1 MTFEIAIVLGVIIL
15 MFILFVSEL
24 FPLDVTALSILAV
37 VLVLGFIT
45 PEEAISGFANPA
57 VITIALLFVLSHS
70 LQKSGILEYMVIRLN
85 KLTERSRFLGLFV
98 FLITVAMASAF
109 VNNTAI
115 VAIFIPLTIR
125 FAQKYNLSP
134 SKLLIPLSYIAIIG
148 GTLTLVGTSTN
159 LLVNSIY
166 VNTASSSS
174 MEGVLSPPTPLGMF
188 EFAKFGLVMLVIG
201 MAYLLI
207 AVPFLIPSRTITS
220 SLTKSYH
227 MGGYL
232 TELKVSEESPLVGRT
247 CKKRAVNKNYDIT
260 VLDILRNGNLISKNI
275 RDTIIHPG
283 DILFVRGS
291 LENFLR
297 MKEVE
302 KVTML
307 TDEKLTQDE
316 LIHDDNTLVECLLTN
331 QTDLVG
337 KSLMEINFR
346 RRFGSFILAIRR
358 EGEILRKK
366 IAHVVLQAFDTL
378 LVYGPIEKIK
388 ELSDSGDFIVLGEIE
403 ATLQKHKY
411 WWVSVA
417 VILGAVILAALGLVP
432 ILKGALVGA
441 IFLLV
446 IRVVTANE
454 AYQSINWQVI
464 VLIAALIPLG
474 IVVQKSGTA
483 FWIGTVL
490 NDIANTFNPV
500 IRPTVMLS
508 LVYLVT
514 IILTEMTSNAATAII
529 LTPIAI
535 SASQQ
540 MGLDPRPFVFA
551 VCFAASA
558 SFITPIGYQTNL
570 MVYGPGGYKFS
581 DYMRVGLPLAVVLWI
596 MATWLIPILWPFTSI
611 NV

>member
-1 MTFEIAIVLGVIIL
+1 MTPEIAIVLGVITL
-15 MFILFVSEL
+15 MFILFVMEL

-37 VLVLGFIT
+37 VLVLGYIS
-45 PEEAISGFANPA
+45 PEEAISGFSNPA
-57 VITIALLFVLSHS
+57 VITIALLFVLSHA

-98 FLITVAMASAF
+98 FLILVALASAF
-109 VNNTAI
+109 INNTAI

-125 FAQKYNLSP
+125 LAQKYNLSP
-134 SKLLIPLSYIAIIG
+134 SKLLMPLSYIAIIG

-166 VNTASSSS
+166 VNTISSS
-174 MEGVLSPPTPLGMF
+174 PPLGMF

-207 AVPFLIPSRTITS
+207 AVPFLIPSRTVTS

-232 TELKVSEESPLVGRT
+232 TELKVSAESPLVGRT
-247 CKKRAVNKNYDIT
+247 CKERAVNKNYDVT
-260 VLDILRNGNLISKNI
+260 VLDILRDGKLISKNI
-275 RDTIIHPG
+275 RDTFIHPE

-316 LIHDDNTLVECLLTN
+316 LVHDDNTLVECLITN

-378 LVYGPIEKIK
+378 LIYGPIEKIK

-417 VILGAVILAALGLVP
+417 VILGIVILAALGIVS
-432 ILKGALVGA
+432 ILKGALIGA
-441 IFLLV
+441 IFLLA
-446 IRVVTANE
+446 IRVITANE

-474 IVVQKSGTA
+474 IVIQKSGTA

-490 NDIANTFNPV
+490 NDIANAFNPL
-500 IRPTVMLS
+500 IRPTIMLS

-529 LTPIAI
+529 MTPIAI
-535 SASQQ
+535 SAAQQ
-540 MGLDPRPFVFA
+540 MELDPRTFVFA

-570 MVYGPGGYKFS
+570 MVYGPGGYKFT
-581 DYMRVGLPLAVVLWI
+581 DYVRVGLPLAIVLWCI
-596 MATWLIPILWPFTSI
+596 ATWLIPILWPFASI
-611 NV
+611 NA

>member
-1 MTFEIAIVLGVIIL
+1 MTLEIAIVLGVITL
-15 MFILFVSEL
+15 MFILFVGEL

-37 VLVLGFIT
+37 VLVLGYIS

-57 VITIALLFVLSHS
+57 VITIALLFVLSHA

-98 FLITVAMASAF
+98 FLISVALASAF

-125 FAQKYNLSP
+125 LAQKYNLSP
-134 SKLLIPLSYIAIIG
+134 SKLLMPLSYIAIIG

-166 VNTASSSS
+166 VNSISSA
-174 MEGVLSPPTPLGMF
+174 PPLGMF

-201 MAYLLI
+201 VAYLLI
-207 AVPFLIPSRTITS
+207 AVPFLIPSRTVTS

-247 CKKRAVNKNYDIT
+247 CKERAVNKNYDIT
-260 VLDILRNGNLISKNI
+260 VLDILRDGKLISKNI
-275 RDTIIHPG
+275 RDTIIYPE

-316 LIHDDNTLVECLLTN
+316 LIHDDNTLVECLITN
-331 QTDLVG
+331 KTDLVG
-337 KSLMEINFR
+337 TSLMEINFR

-378 LVYGPIEKIK
+378 LIYGPIEKIK

-417 VILGAVILAALGLVP
+417 VILGTVILAALGIVP
-432 ILKGALVGA
+432 ILKGALIGA

-446 IRVVTANE
+446 IRVITANE

-474 IVVQKSGTA
+474 IVIQKSGTA

-490 NDIANTFNPV
+490 NDIANAFNPL
-500 IRPTVMLS
+500 IRPTIMLS
-508 LVYLVT
+508 LIYLVT
-514 IILTEMTSNAATAII
+514 IILTETTSNAATAII
-529 LTPIAI
+529 MTPIAI
-535 SASQQ
+535 SAAQQ
-540 MGLDPRPFVFA
+540 MGLDPRTFVFA

-570 MVYGPGGYKFS
+570 MVYSPGGYKFT
-581 DYMRVGLPLAVVLWI
+581 DYVRVGLPLAIVLWC
-596 MATWLIPILWPFTSI
+596 MATWLIPILWPFASI

>member
-1 MTFEIAIVLGVIIL
+1 MTLEIAIVLGVITL
-15 MFILFVSEL
+15 MFILFVMEL

-37 VLVLGFIT
+37 VLVLGYIS

-57 VITIALLFVLSHS
+57 VITIALLFVLSHA

-98 FLITVAMASAF
+98 FLISVALASAF

-125 FAQKYNLSP
+125 LAQKYNLSP
-134 SKLLIPLSYIAIIG
+134 SKLLMPLSYIAIIG

-166 VNTASSSS
+166 VNTIPSS
-174 MEGVLSPPTPLGMF
+174 PPLGMF

-207 AVPFLIPSRTITS
+207 AVPFLIPSRTVTS

-232 TELKVSEESPLVGRT
+232 TELKVSADSPLVGRT
-247 CKKRAVNKNYDIT
+247 CKERAVNKNYDIT
-260 VLDILRNGNLISKNI
+260 VLDILRNGKLISKNI
-275 RDTIIHPG
+275 RDTFIHPE

-316 LIHDDNTLVECLLTN
+316 LIHDDNTLVECLITN
-331 QTDLVG
+331 KTDLVG

-378 LVYGPIEKIK
+378 LIYGPIEKIK

-417 VILGAVILAALGLVP
+417 VIFGAVILAALGIVP
-432 ILKGALVGA
+432 ILKGALIGA

-446 IRVVTANE
+446 IKVITANE

-474 IVVQKSGTA
+474 IVIQKSGTA
-483 FWIGTVL
+483 FWIATVL
-490 NDIANTFNPV
+490 NDIANAFNPL
-500 IRPTVMLS
+500 IRPTIMLS
-508 LVYLVT
+508 LIYLVT
-514 IILTEMTSNAATAII
+514 IILTETTSNAATAII
-529 LTPIAI
+529 MTPIAI
-535 SASQQ
+535 SAAQQ
-540 MGLDPRPFVFA
+540 MGLDPRTFVFA

-570 MVYGPGGYKFS
+570 MVYGPGGYKFT
-581 DYMRVGLPLAVVLWI
+581 DYVRVGLPLAIVLWCI
-596 MATWLIPILWPFTSI
+596 ATWLIPILWPFASI

>member
-1 MTFEIAIVLGVIIL
+1 MTPEIAIVLGVITL
-15 MFILFVSEL
+15 MFILFVMEL

-37 VLVLGFIT
+37 VLVLGYIS

-57 VITIALLFVLSHS
+57 VITIALLFVLSHA

-98 FLITVAMASAF
+98 FLISVALASAF

-125 FAQKYNLSP
+125 LAQKYNLSP
-134 SKLLIPLSYIAIIG
+134 SKLLMPLSYIAIIG

-166 VNTASSSS
+166 VNSISSA
-174 MEGVLSPPTPLGMF
+174 PPLGMF

-207 AVPFLIPSRTITS
+207 AVPFLIPSRTVTS

-232 TELKVSEESPLVGRT
+232 TELKVSADSPLVGRT
-247 CKKRAVNKNYDIT
+247 CKERAVNKNYDIT
-260 VLDILRNGNLISKNI
+260 VLDILRNGKLISKNI
-275 RDTIIHPG
+275 RDTFIHPE

-316 LIHDDNTLVECLLTN
+316 LIHDDNTLVECLITN
-331 QTDLVG
+331 KTDLVG

-378 LVYGPIEKIK
+378 LIYGPIEKIK

-417 VILGAVILAALGLVP
+417 VIFCAVILAALGIVP
-432 ILKGALVGA
+432 ILKGALIGA

-446 IRVVTANE
+446 IKVITANE

-474 IVVQKSGTA
+474 IVIQKSGTA
-483 FWIGTVL
+483 FWIATVL
-490 NDIANTFNPV
+490 NDIANAFNPLV
-500 IRPTVMLS
+500 RPTVMLS

-529 LTPIAI
+529 MTPIAI
-535 SASQQ
+535 SAAQQ
-540 MGLDPRPFVFA
+540 MGLDPRTFVFA

-570 MVYGPGGYKFS
+570 MVYGPGGYKFT
-581 DYMRVGLPLAVVLWI
+581 DYVRVGLPLAIVLWCI
-596 MATWLIPILWPFTSI
+596 ATWLIPILWPFTSI
-611 NV
+611 NA

>member
-1 MTFEIAIVLGVIIL
+1 MTPEIAIVLGVITL
-15 MFILFVSEL
+15 MFILFVMEL

-37 VLVLGFIT
+37 VLVLGYIS

-57 VITIALLFVLSHS
+57 VITIALLFVLSHA

-98 FLITVAMASAF
+98 FLISVALASAF

-125 FAQKYNLSP
+125 LAQKYNLSP
-134 SKLLIPLSYIAIIG
+134 SKLLMPLSYIAIIG

-166 VNTASSSS
+166 INSISSS
-174 MEGVLSPPTPLGMF
+174 PPLGMF

-207 AVPFLIPSRTITS
+207 AVPFLIPSRTVTS

-232 TELKVSEESPLVGRT
+232 TELKVSADSPLVGRT
-247 CKKRAVNKNYDIT
+247 CKERAVNKNYDIT
-260 VLDILRNGNLISKNI
+260 VLDILRDGKLISKNI
-275 RDTIIHPG
+275 RDTFIHPE

-316 LIHDDNTLVECLLTN
+316 LIHDDNTLVECLITN

-378 LVYGPIEKIK
+378 LIYGPIEKIK

-417 VILGAVILAALGLVP
+417 VIFGAVILAALGIVP
-432 ILKGALVGA
+432 ILKGALIGA

-446 IRVVTANE
+446 IKVITANE

-474 IVVQKSGTA
+474 IVIQKSGTA

-490 NDIANTFNPV
+490 NDIANTFNPL
-500 IRPTVMLS
+500 IRPTIMLS

-529 LTPIAI
+529 MTPIAI
-535 SASQQ
+535 SAAQQ
-540 MGLDPRPFVFA
+540 MGLDPRTFVFA

-570 MVYGPGGYKFS
+570 MVYGPGGYKFT
-581 DYMRVGLPLAVVLWI
+581 DYVRMGLPLAIVLWCI
-596 MATWLIPILWPFTSI
+596 ATWLIPILWPFTSI
-611 NV
+611 NA

>member
-1 MTFEIAIVLGVIIL
+1 MTPEIAIVLGVITL
-15 MFILFVSEL
+15 MFILFVMEL

-37 VLVLGFIT
+37 VLVLGYIS

-57 VITIALLFVLSHS
+57 VITIALLFVLSHA

-98 FLITVAMASAF
+98 FLISVALASAF

-125 FAQKYNLSP
+125 LAQKYNLSP
-134 SKLLIPLSYIAIIG
+134 SKLLMPLSYIAIIG

-166 VNTASSSS
+166 VNSISSS
-174 MEGVLSPPTPLGMF
+174 PPLGMF

-207 AVPFLIPSRTITS
+207 AVPFLIPSRTVTS

-232 TELKVSEESPLVGRT
+232 TELKVSAESPLVGRT
-247 CKKRAVNKNYDIT
+247 CKERAVNKNYDIT
-260 VLDILRNGNLISKNI
+260 VLDILRDGKLISKNI
-275 RDTIIHPG
+275 RDTFIHPE

-316 LIHDDNTLVECLLTN
+316 LIHDDNTLVECLITN

-378 LVYGPIEKIK
+378 LIYGPIEKIK

-417 VILGAVILAALGLVP
+417 VILGTVILAALGIVP
-432 ILKGALVGA
+432 ILKGALIGA

-446 IRVVTANE
+446 IRVITANE

-474 IVVQKSGTA
+474 IVIQKSGTA

-490 NDIANTFNPV
+490 NDIANAFNPLV
-500 IRPTVMLS
+500 RPTIMLS

-529 LTPIAI
+529 MTPIAI
-535 SASQQ
+535 SAAQQ
-540 MGLDPRPFVFA
+540 MGLDPRTFVFA

-570 MVYGPGGYKFS
+570 MVYGPGGYKFT
-581 DYMRVGLPLAVVLWI
+581 DYVRVGLPLAIVLWCI
-596 MATWLIPILWPFTSI
+596 ATWLIPILWPFTSI
-611 NV
+611 NA

>member
-1 MTFEIAIVLGVIIL
+1 MTPEIAIVLGVITL
-15 MFILFVSEL
+15 MFILFVMEL

-37 VLVLGFIT
+37 VLVLGYIS

-57 VITIALLFVLSHS
+57 VITIALLFVLSHA

-98 FLITVAMASAF
+98 FLISVALASAF

-125 FAQKYNLSP
+125 LAQKYNLSP
-134 SKLLIPLSYIAIIG
+134 SKLLMPLSYIAIIG

-166 VNTASSSS
+166 VNSISSA
-174 MEGVLSPPTPLGMF
+174 PPLGMF

-207 AVPFLIPSRTITS
+207 AVPFLIPSRTVTS

-232 TELKVSEESPLVGRT
+232 TELKVSADSPLVGRT
-247 CKKRAVNKNYDIT
+247 CKERAVNKNYDIT
-260 VLDILRNGNLISKNI
+260 VLDILRDGKLISKNI
-275 RDTIIHPG
+275 RDTFIHPE

-307 TDEKLTQDE
+307 TDEKLTQNE
-316 LIHDDNTLVECLLTN
+316 LIHDDNTLVECLITN
-331 QTDLVG
+331 KADLVG

-378 LVYGPIEKIK
+378 LIYGPIEKIK

-417 VILGAVILAALGLVP
+417 VIFCGVILAALGIVP
-432 ILKGALVGA
+432 ILKGALIGA

-446 IRVVTANE
+446 IKVITANE

-474 IVVQKSGTA
+474 IVIQKSGTA
-483 FWIGTVL
+483 FWIATVL
-490 NDIANTFNPV
+490 NDIANAFNPLV
-500 IRPTVMLS
+500 RPTVMLS

-529 LTPIAI
+529 MTPIAI
-535 SASQQ
+535 SAAQQ
-540 MGLDPRPFVFA
+540 MGLDPRTFVFA

-570 MVYGPGGYKFS
+570 MVYGPGGYKFT
-581 DYMRVGLPLAVVLWI
+581 DYVRVGLPLAIVLWCI
-596 MATWLIPILWPFTSI
+596 ATWLIPILWPFASI

>member
-1 MTFEIAIVLGVIIL
+1 MTLEIAIVLGVITL
-15 MFILFVSEL
+15 MFILFVGEL

-37 VLVLGFIT
+37 VLVLGYIS

-57 VITIALLFVLSHS
+57 VITIALLFVLSHA

-98 FLITVAMASAF
+98 FLISVALASAF

-125 FAQKYNLSP
+125 LAQKYNLSP
-134 SKLLIPLSYIAIIG
+134 SKLLMPLSYIAIIG

-166 VNTASSSS
+166 VNTIPSS
-174 MEGVLSPPTPLGMF
+174 PPLGMF

-201 MAYLLI
+201 VAYLLI
-207 AVPFLIPSRTITS
+207 AVPFLIPSRTVTS

-247 CKKRAVNKNYDIT
+247 CKERAVNKNYDIT
-260 VLDILRNGNLISKNI
+260 VLDILRDGKLISKNI
-275 RDTIIHPG
+275 RDTIIYPE

-316 LIHDDNTLVECLLTN
+316 LIHDDNTLVECLITN
-331 QTDLVG
+331 RTDLVG

-378 LVYGPIEKIK
+378 LIYGPIEKIK

-417 VILGAVILAALGLVP
+417 VIFGAVILAALGIVP
-432 ILKGALVGA
+432 ILKGALIGA

-446 IRVVTANE
+446 IRVITANE

-474 IVVQKSGTA
+474 IVIQKSGTA

-490 NDIANTFNPV
+490 NDIANAFDPL
-500 IRPTVMLS
+500 IRPTIMLS
-508 LVYLVT
+508 LIYLVT
-514 IILTEMTSNAATAII
+514 IILTETTSNAATAII
-529 LTPIAI
+529 MTPIAI
-535 SASQQ
+535 SAAQQ
-540 MGLDPRPFVFA
+540 MGLDPRTFVFA

-570 MVYGPGGYKFS
+570 MVYSPGGYKFT
-581 DYMRVGLPLAVVLWI
+581 DYVRVGLPLAIVLWC
-596 MATWLIPILWPFTSI
+596 MATWLIPILWPFASI

>member
-1 MTFEIAIVLGVIIL
+1 MTLEIAIVLGVITL
-15 MFILFVSEL
+15 MFILFVMEL

-37 VLVLGFIT
+37 VLVLGYIS

-57 VITIALLFVLSHS
+57 VITIALLFVLSHA

-98 FLITVAMASAF
+98 FLISVALASAF

-125 FAQKYNLSP
+125 LAQKYNLSP
-134 SKLLIPLSYIAIIG
+134 SKLLMPLSYIAIIG

-166 VNTASSSS
+166 VNSISSS
-174 MEGVLSPPTPLGMF
+174 PPLGMF

-207 AVPFLIPSRTITS
+207 AVPFLIPSRTVTS

-232 TELKVSEESPLVGRT
+232 TELKVSAESPLVGRT
-247 CKKRAVNKNYDIT
+247 CKERAVNKNYDIT
-260 VLDILRNGNLISKNI
+260 VLDILRDGKLISNNI
-275 RDTIIHPG
+275 RDTFIHPE

-316 LIHDDNTLVECLLTN
+316 LIHDDNTLVECLITN

-378 LVYGPIEKIK
+378 LIYGPIEKIK

-417 VILGAVILAALGLVP
+417 VILGTVILAALGIVP
-432 ILKGALVGA
+432 ILKGALIGT

-446 IRVVTANE
+446 IRVITANE

-474 IVVQKSGTA
+474 IVIQKSGTA

-490 NDIANTFNPV
+490 NDIANTFNPL
-500 IRPTVMLS
+500 IRPTIMLS

-529 LTPIAI
+529 MTPIAI
-535 SASQQ
+535 SAAQQ
-540 MGLDPRPFVFA
+540 MGLDPRTFVFA

-570 MVYGPGGYKFS
+570 MVYGPGGYKFT
-581 DYMRVGLPLAVVLWI
+581 DYVRVGLPLAIVLWCI
-596 MATWLIPILWPFTSI
+596 ATWLIPILWPFTSI
-611 NV
+611 NA

>member
-1 MTFEIAIVLGVIIL
+1 MTPEIAIVLGVITL
-15 MFILFVSEL
+15 MFILFVMEL

-37 VLVLGFIT
+37 VLVLGYIS

-57 VITIALLFVLSHS
+57 VITIALLFVLSHA

-98 FLITVAMASAF
+98 FLISVALASAF

-125 FAQKYNLSP
+125 LAQKYNLSP
-134 SKLLIPLSYIAIIG
+134 SKLLMPLSYIAIIG

-166 VNTASSSS
+166 VNSISSS
-174 MEGVLSPPTPLGMF
+174 PPLGMF

-207 AVPFLIPSRTITS
+207 AVPFLIPSRTVTS

-247 CKKRAVNKNYDIT
+247 CKERAVNKNYDIT
-260 VLDILRNGNLISKNI
+260 VLDILRDGKLISKNI
-275 RDTIIHPG
+275 RDTIIYPE

-316 LIHDDNTLVECLLTN
+316 LIHDDNTLVECLITN

-378 LVYGPIEKIK
+378 LIYGPIEKIK

-417 VILGAVILAALGLVP
+417 VIFGAVILAALGIVP
-432 ILKGALVGA
+432 ILKGALIGA

-446 IRVVTANE
+446 IKVITANE

-474 IVVQKSGTA
+474 IVIQKSGTA
-483 FWIGTVL
+483 FWIATVL
-490 NDIANTFNPV
+490 NDIANAFNPLV
-500 IRPTVMLS
+500 RPTVMLS

-529 LTPIAI
+529 MTPIAI
-535 SASQQ
+535 SAAQQ
-540 MGLDPRPFVFA
+540 MGLDPRTFVFA

-570 MVYGPGGYKFS
+570 MVYGPGGYKFT
-581 DYMRVGLPLAVVLWI
+581 DYVRVGLPLAIVLWC
-596 MATWLIPILWPFTSI
+596 MATWLIPILWPFASI

>member
-1 MTFEIAIVLGVIIL
+1 MTLEIAIVLGVITL
-15 MFILFVSEL
+15 MFILFVMEL

-37 VLVLGFIT
+37 VLVLGYIS

-57 VITIALLFVLSHS
+57 VITIALLFVLSHA

-98 FLITVAMASAF
+98 FLISVALASAF

-125 FAQKYNLSP
+125 LAQKYNLSP
-134 SKLLIPLSYIAIIG
+134 SKLLMPLSYIAIIG

-166 VNTASSSS
+166 VNSISSS
-174 MEGVLSPPTPLGMF
+174 PPLGMF

-207 AVPFLIPSRTITS
+207 AVPFLIPSRTVTS

-232 TELKVSEESPLVGRT
+232 TELKVSAESPLVGRT
-247 CKKRAVNKNYDIT
+247 CKERAVNKNYDIT
-260 VLDILRNGNLISKNI
+260 VLDILRDGKLISNNI
-275 RDTIIHPG
+275 RDTFIHPE

-316 LIHDDNTLVECLLTN
+316 LIHDDNTLVECLITN

-378 LVYGPIEKIK
+378 LIYGPIEKIK

-417 VILGAVILAALGLVP
+417 VIFGAVILAALGIVP

-474 IVVQKSGTA
+474 IVIQKSGTA

-490 NDIANTFNPV
+490 NDIANAFNPLV
-500 IRPTVMLS
+500 RPTIMLS

-529 LTPIAI
+529 MTPIAI
-535 SASQQ
+535 SAAQQ
-540 MGLDPRPFVFA
+540 MGLDPRTFVFA

-570 MVYGPGGYKFS
+570 MVYGPGGYKFT
-581 DYMRVGLPLAVVLWI
+581 DYVRVGLPLAIVLWCI
-596 MATWLIPILWPFTSI
+596 ATWLIPILWPFTSI
-611 NV
+611 NA

>member
-1 MTFEIAIVLGVIIL
+1 MTLEIAIVLGVITL
-15 MFILFVSEL
+15 MFILFVMEL

-37 VLVLGFIT
+37 VLVLGYIS

-57 VITIALLFVLSHS
+57 VITIALLFVLSHA

-98 FLITVAMASAF
+98 FLISVALASAF

-125 FAQKYNLSP
+125 LAQKYNLSP
-134 SKLLIPLSYIAIIG
+134 SKLLMPLSYIAIIG

-166 VNTASSSS
+166 VNSISSS
-174 MEGVLSPPTPLGMF
+174 PPLGMF

-207 AVPFLIPSRTITS
+207 AVPFLIPSRTVTS

-232 TELKVSEESPLVGRT
+232 TELKVSAESPLVGRT
-247 CKKRAVNKNYDIT
+247 CKERAVNKNYDIT
-260 VLDILRNGNLISKNI
+260 VLDILRDGKLISKNI
-275 RDTIIHPG
+275 RDTFIHPE

-316 LIHDDNTLVECLLTN
+316 LIHDDNTLVECLITN

-378 LVYGPIEKIK
+378 LIYGPIEKIK

-417 VILGAVILAALGLVP
+417 VILGTVILAALGIVP
-432 ILKGALVGA
+432 ILKGALIGT

-446 IRVVTANE
+446 IRVITANE

-474 IVVQKSGTA
+474 IVIQKSGTA

-490 NDIANTFNPV
+490 NDIANAFNPLV
-500 IRPTVMLS
+500 RPTIMLS

-529 LTPIAI
+529 MTPIAI
-535 SASQQ
+535 SAAQQ
-540 MGLDPRPFVFA
+540 MGLDPRTFVFA

-570 MVYGPGGYKFS
+570 MVYGPGGYKFT
-581 DYMRVGLPLAVVLWI
+581 DYVRVGLPLAIVLWCI
-596 MATWLIPILWPFTSI
+596 ATWLIPILWPFTSI
-611 NV
+611 NA

>member
-1 MTFEIAIVLGVIIL
+1 MTLEIAIVLGVITL
-15 MFILFVSEL
+15 MFILFVMEL

-37 VLVLGFIT
+37 VLVLGYIS

-57 VITIALLFVLSHS
+57 VITIALLFVLSHA

-98 FLITVAMASAF
+98 FLISVALASAF

-125 FAQKYNLSP
+125 LAQKYNLSP
-134 SKLLIPLSYIAIIG
+134 SKLLMPLSYIAIIG

-166 VNTASSSS
+166 VNSISSS
-174 MEGVLSPPTPLGMF
+174 PPLGMF

-207 AVPFLIPSRTITS
+207 AVPFLIPSRTVTS

-232 TELKVSEESPLVGRT
+232 TELKVSAESPLVGRT
-247 CKKRAVNKNYDIT
+247 CKERAVNKNYDIT
-260 VLDILRNGNLISKNI
+260 VLDILRDGKLISKNI
-275 RDTIIHPG
+275 RDTFIHPE

-307 TDEKLTQDE
+307 TDEKLTQVE
-316 LIHDDNTLVECLLTN
+316 LIHDDNTLVECLITN

-378 LVYGPIEKIK
+378 LIYGPIEKIK

-411 WWVSVA
+411 WWVSIA
-417 VILGAVILAALGLVP
+417 VILGTVILAALGIVP
-432 ILKGALVGA
+432 ILKGALIGT

-446 IRVVTANE
+446 IRVITANE

-474 IVVQKSGTA
+474 IVIQKSGTA

-490 NDIANTFNPV
+490 NDIANTFNPL
-500 IRPTVMLS
+500 IRPTIMLS

-529 LTPIAI
+529 MTPIAI
-535 SASQQ
+535 SAAQQ
-540 MGLDPRPFVFA
+540 MGLDPRTFVFA

-570 MVYGPGGYKFS
+570 MVYGPGGYKFT
-581 DYMRVGLPLAVVLWI
+581 DYVRVGLPLAIVLWCI
-596 MATWLIPILWPFTSI
+596 ATWLIPILWPFTSI
-611 NV
+611 NA